1 MVRDALVTPGKPA
14 AIATVADPAT
24 QSRYELSVAATRL
37 D

>member
-1 MVRDALVTPGKPA
+1 MVSDALVSPGKPA
-14 AIATVADPAT
+14 VVATIADPAT